1 MNCEKFEELLIDLIE
16 GVIEPSD
23 IELVKRH
30 LATCQ
35 DCSKKR
41 DEFMEIRSV
50 FNGET
55 HTEPSPEVLARLSR
69 IARGELQ
76 RDNVPFWRKWF
87 YSPILVPV
95 LTTGLALFIWISYG
109 QKDVEYGPDD
119 AIYST
124 KVMAK
129 KMPMVQEPNFPGVRE
144 EAVSNLE
151 SKQGSLLSEEPI
163 SAPPLASEKKRRIE
177 EGTTA
182 RSGEPAPAKEMIA
195 RRGVKEHDEYSRHRD
210 EVSDKLEASAI
221 EEPDSEPKFEAEE
234 EAFEVGSLSKG
245 RSGETEEQRFQEVKQ
260 RSNIPASFTYT
271 ETMYKDKLDL
281 GLRQQ
286 KEGNCEASIKTNEG
300 LLNLTP
306 PPTDQVKVK
315 AYLSL
320 GECYEQM
327 GEWEKAVS
335 NYKNL
340 QKTSPEQ
347 TAFAVEKIE
356 YIRRQTRLL
365 KK

>member
-1 MNCEKFEELLIDLIE
+1 MNCENFDELLIDFIE
-16 GVIEPSD
+16 GEIEPSD
-23 IELVKRH
+23 IELVKKH
-30 LATCQ
+30 LAACQ
-35 DCSKKR
+35 NCSKKI
-41 DEFMEIRSV
+41 DEFKEIRKV
-50 FNGET
+50 INGDT
-55 HTEPSPEVLARLSR
+55 HPEPSPEILARLSR
-69 IARGELQ
+69 IAREELEK
-76 RDNVPFWRKWF
+76 DNVPFWRKWF

-95 LTTGLALFIWISYG
+95 LSTGLALFIWISNG

-119 AIYST
+119 AVYST

-129 KMPMVQEPNFPGVRE
+129 KMPMAQEPNFPGVRE

-151 SKQGSLLSEEPI
+151 SNQGPLLSEEPV
-163 SAPPLASEKKRRIE
+163 SAPPLASGKKSRIE

-195 RRGVKEHDEYSRHRD
+195 RRDVKEDDEYSRQRD
-210 EVSDKLEASAI
+210 EFSDKLEAKPI
-221 EEPDSEPKFEAEE
+221 EEPASEPKIEAEE
-234 EAFEVGSLSKG
+234 EAFEVGSLAKG
-245 RSGETEEQRFQEVKQ
+245 RSGETEVQGFQDVKQ
-260 RSNIPASFTYT
+260 RSNIPTSNTYT
-271 ETMYKDKLDL
+271 ETTYKDKLDL
-281 GLRQQ
+281 GLKQQ
-286 KEGNCEASIKTNEG
+286 KEGNCEASIKTNEE

-306 PPTDQVKVK
+306 PPTDPLKGK

-340 QKTSPEQ
+340 QKISPEQ

-365 KK
+365 KQ